1 MLSSVFSEK
10 QKTLQEYISV
20 AAADSTTSELMAKK
34 ACVYL
39 LLMKLKGFR
48 NRTFLLIKSEI
59 PQEKEQLLLSVQFSK
74 HQKGKIKE
82 IKKKWAKESR
92 GVKGRLRKGIE
103 LAVLYRSN
111 FQVYDKDK

>member
-10 QKTLQEYISV
+10 QKTLREYISV
-20 AAADSTTSELMAKK
+20 APTDSTTSELMAKK
-34 ACVYL
+34 ACLYL

-48 NRTFLLIKSEI
+48 NRTFLLLKSEI
-59 PQEKEQLLLSVQFSK
+59 PQEKEQLLLSVQFSR
-74 HQKGKIKE
+74 HQKSKIKE
-82 IKKKWAKESR
+82 IKNKWAKESR

-111 FQVYDKDK
+111 FQVYGKDK